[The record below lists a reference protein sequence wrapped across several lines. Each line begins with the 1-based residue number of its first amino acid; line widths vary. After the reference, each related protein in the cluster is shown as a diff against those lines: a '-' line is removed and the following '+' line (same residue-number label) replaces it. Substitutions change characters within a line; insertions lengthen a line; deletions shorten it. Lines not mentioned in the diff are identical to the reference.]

1 MARFEVIMPKLGESI
16 IEATI
21 TKWLKSVGDTIE
33 EEDPIVEI
41 ATDKVDS
48 EIPSPVDGKL
58 EKLLFEEGATVAVG
72 EVIAYI
78 TTEGGDDAPVSPETN
93 DSKENT
99 AVGKEAEPATQ
110 ESIPAAEKATQSEAQ
125 PSAAADF
132 SQSDR
137 FYSPLVKN
145 IAREEGIAPATLDS
159 IPGTGKDGRL
169 TKNDLLKYLKEG
181 KAVSQPAQAPAATP
195 SAAPSAAPK
204 VSASAGDEI
213 IQMDRMRKL
222 IADHMVQSVHTSPH
236 VTSFVEVDMTPIVH
250 WRNKHKKGFEQR
262 EGIRLTFTH
271 LFLEA
276 IAKTIK
282 EYPMVN
288 ASVDGGNIILR
299 KRTNIGMAVALPS
312 GNLIVPVIKDVDE
325 KSLLGIAKASNDL
338 AERARDN
345 KLQPDEITGGT
356 ITLTNLGSFGTVM
369 GTPIINQPQVAIV
382 AVGAITKRPVVI
394 EGPEGD
400 SIGIRHMMYLSLSY
414 DHRIVDGALGG
425 KFIYRMKELLEGF
438 DASRTI

>member
-21 TKWLKSVGDTIE
+21 TKWLKGVGDTIE

-78 TTEGGDDAPVSPETN
+78 TTEGGEDAPEPPKES
-93 DSKENT
+93 DSKQE
-99 AVGKEAEPATQ
+99 AAEAKEAVPSVQEPLPAGEMATQ
-110 ESIPAAEKATQSEAQ
+110 TETTPA
-125 PSAAADF
+125 AAADF

-137 FYSPLVKN
+137 FYSPLVKS
-145 IAREEGIAPATLDS
+145 IAKQEGITPSALDN

-169 TKNDLLKYLKEG
+169 TKNDLLKYLKQG
-181 KAVSQPAQAPAATP
+181 KAAAHPAQTPAQAP
-195 SAAPSAAPK
+195 APSAAPK

-213 IQMDRMRKL
+213 IQMDRMRKI

-250 WRNKHKKGFEQR
+250 WRNKHKKAFEQR

-345 KLQPDEITGGT
+345 KLQPDEISGGT

-400 SIGIRHMMYLSLSY
+400 SIGIRYMMYLSLSY
-414 DHRIVDGALGG
+414 DHRLVDGALGG

-438 DASRTI
+438 DTGRTI

>member
-78 TTEGGDDAPVSPETN
+78 TTEGGEDAPEPSKASDTKEETAK
-93 DSKENT
+93 DKD
-99 AVGKEAEPATQ
+99 
-110 ESIPAAEKATQSEAQ
+110 EKATAQ
-125 PSAAADF
+125 ESAPEGEKDTQTETAPPIATDF

-137 FYSPLVKN
+137 FYSPLVKS
-145 IAREEGIAPATLDS
+145 IAKQEGIAPAALDR
-159 IPGTGKDGRL
+159 IPGSGKDGRL

-181 KAVSQPAQAPAATP
+181 KPTSQPVHAPAAAP
-195 SAAPSAAPK
+195 APSAAPK
-204 VSASAGDEI
+204 VSAAAGDEV

-382 AVGAITKRPVVI
+382 AVGSITKRPVVI

-438 DASRTI
+438 DTSRTI